1 MEKNATLSLWRHTDF
16 VKLWGAQTI
25 SQIGSQLT
33 FLALPLTAVL
43 LLNATPAQMGLL
55 TALEVLPSLLVGLH
69 AGAVVDRR
77 RRRPIMI
84 WTNLGRTFILAMVP
98 LTWLAGVLSVEI
110 LCAVV
115 FLVGLMTLF
124 FDVAYQAILPDIVPQ
139 SKIVEANSR
148 LELARTA
155 AEIAG
160 PSLAG
165 WLVQVLAA
173 PLTIAGNALAY
184 LGSALLL
191 ARIRVAETLATRPA
205 TSRPLLAEIG
215 DGLRVVIG
223 DPRLRAIAGSR
234 GVLGFFNA
242 MLESV
247 FVLFVAR
254 SLGLSPA
261 TIGLVFAVGSVGFV
275 VGSLLPDRLTTRFG
289 LGPATVAALALVGI
303 SDLLVSFAPGTLVIA
318 VSMLIVAQFCFGVG
332 FTVFNV
338 NQASLRQITVP
349 AHLQG
354 RASATVRVLALSLAP
369 LGAIIGGLLAEMIG
383 LRQTLLL
390 AAVGELGAAVW
401 LWWSPIRS
409 LRTLP
414 DPLPGQSP

>member
-1 MEKNATLSLWRHTDF
+1 METTAASSLWRHADF
-16 VKLWGAQTI
+16 RKLWGAQAI

-77 RRRPIMI
+77 RRRPILI
-84 WTNLGRTFILAMVP
+84 WTNLGRALILAAVP
-98 LTWLAGVLSVEI
+98 LIWLTGALSVEV

-124 FDVAYQAILPDIVPQ
+124 FDVAYQAYLPDVVPQ
-139 SKIVEANSR
+139 SRIVEANSR

-165 WLVQVLAA
+165 WLVQVISA

-191 ARIRVAETLATRPA
+191 ARIRVSETLATRPDA
-205 TSRPLLAEIG
+205 GRLMLAEIG
-215 DGLRVVIG
+215 EGVRVVIG

-275 VGSLLPDRLTTRFG
+275 VGSFLPDRLTTRFG
-289 LGPATVAALALVGI
+289 LGPATVAAVALVGL
-303 SDLLVSFAPGTLVIA
+303 SDLLVSFASETPIVAL
-318 VSMLIVAQFCFGVG
+318 SMLMVAQFCFGIG

-338 NQASLRQITVP
+338 NQASLRQIAVP
-349 AHLQG
+349 GYLQG